1 MKNLDEHVQRVWQ
14 EKSTSKKLELIREM
28 IEYSDAKPETKTLY
42 LKKLPLV
49 KAYKLDTFAS
59 NYRLAGEGLKVV

>member
-1 MKNLDEHVQRVWQ
+1 MKNLDEHAQWVWQ
-14 EKSTSKKLELIREM
+14 EKSPPKKLELIREM
-28 IEYSDAKPETKTLY
+28 IEYSDAKPDTKTLY
-42 LKKLPLV
+42 LKKLPFV